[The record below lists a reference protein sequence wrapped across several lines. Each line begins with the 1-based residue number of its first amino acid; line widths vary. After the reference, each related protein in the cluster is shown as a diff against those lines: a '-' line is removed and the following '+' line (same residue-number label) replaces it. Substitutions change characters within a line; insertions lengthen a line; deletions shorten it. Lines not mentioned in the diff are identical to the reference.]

1 MECEILNGKTIVAIG
16 DSLFRGNKDCK
27 GNTWLEMLARKH
39 GMTLYNHGIN
49 GNTVAIRPEGAES
62 GTPAMCVR
70 YADMEEG
77 ADYVVVLGGAND
89 KRLNVPLGEVD
100 SYDPHEFCGAL
111 NILIDGLS
119 EKYPKARM
127 LFMTNYDR
135 RRNPSDIGLYDLDY
149 VLAMERVCRNRSVPC
164 FNNYYN
170 SGISFNNKAQLS
182 WIDEGIVRGDGASNR
197 HFSAEAYAWLMTRY
211 EHALASL

>member
-1 MECEILNGKTIVAIG
+1 MECENLNGKTIVAIG

-27 GNTWLEMLARKH
+27 GNTWLEMLAKKH
-39 GMTLYNHGIN
+39 NMTLYNHGIN
-49 GNTVAIRPEGAES
+49 GNTVAIRPAGVNES
-62 GTPAMCVR
+62 SVPMCIR

-100 SYDPHEFCGAL
+100 STDPHEFCGAL
-111 NILIDGLS
+111 NIMIDGLS

-135 RRNPSDIGLYDLDY
+135 RRNPNDLGLCDIDY
-149 VLAMERVCRNRSVPC
+149 VLAMEKVCRNRSVPC

-170 SGISFNNKAQLS
+170 SGISFSNKAHLV
-182 WIDEGIVRGDGASNR
+182 WMDEGVVRGEESNR
-197 HFSAEAYAWLMTRY
+197 HFSAEAYEWLMPRY
-211 EHALASL
+211 EHALAAL